1 MCTTPIV
8 SHFMTCFILI
18 WTDDASPAVEMTR
31 GEKARSAMR
40 EAMRSNIISERRH
53 EARTDEL
60 KVQCVL
66 TVGRTLWYIAQEQ
79 EVGIC
84 FQS

>member
-40 EAMRSNIISERRH
+40 EAVRSNIILERRH
-53 EARTDEL
+53 EARTEEL
-60 KVQCVL
+60 KAQGIIQ
-66 TVGRTLWYIAQEQ
+66 VG
-79 EVGIC
+79 
-84 FQS
+84 